1 MKRVVLL
8 MLFTAITAMGVT
20 VEAAVAEGKEGK
32 MGAAQKEARWTGTIV
47 RSAKDNST
55 LTVRKDG
62 GMVEKIVHYD
72 ADTKWT
78 KQEKGKIESIDSSQV
93 KEGNRVICVGSYNEK
108 GEFHATRIDLRLPR

>member
-8 MLFTAITAMGVT
+8 MLLAAIVAMGVT
-20 VEAAVAEGKEGK
+20 VEAVVAKDKEGK

-47 RSAKDNST
+47 RSDKDGGT

-62 GMVEKIVHYD
+62 SATEKIVHFD

-78 KQEKGKIESIDSSQV
+78 KQEKGKIESIDPSHF
-93 KEGNRVICVGSYNEK
+93 KDGDRVICVGSYNEK
-108 GEFHATRIDLRLPR
+108 GEF

>member
-8 MLFTAITAMGVT
+8 MLLAAIVAMGVT
-20 VEAAVAEGKEGK
+20 VEAVVAKDKEGK
-32 MGAAQKEARWTGTIV
+32 MGAAQKEAHWAGTIV

-62 GMVEKIVHYD
+62 GAVEKIIHYD

-78 KQEKGKIESIDSSQV
+78 KQEKGKIESIDSGQV
-93 KEGNRVICVGSYNEK
+93 KDGNRVICVGSYNEK
-108 GEFHATRIDLRLPR
+108 GEFHATRIDLRLHP